1 MKVKVKYFAY
11 IRSLVKN
18 TREEEVELSDGAKLL
33 DLLLK
38 LVEKYGVKLGEMI
51 FQQKDEKLSEEVIIL
66 LNGRS
71 IEDLNTVL
79 RDGDVVSIM
88 PFLSGG

>member
-18 TREEEVELSDGAKLL
+18 TREEEVELSNGAKLL

-38 LVEKYGVKLGEMI
+38 LVEKYGVKLREMI

-79 RDGDVVSIM
+79 RDGDIVSIM